1 MNAPFYKYDFFSFDQ
16 SLIVAF
22 IIGIAFGFFL
32 ERAGFGSSK
41 KLAAQFYFYD
51 MTVFKVM
58 FTAIITAMLGLYW
71 LSHFGFINIY
81 LIELIPTYVLPQ
93 LIGGLIFGV
102 GFVMGGFCPGT
113 CAVAITTGK
122 IDGLFTLLGMLFG
135 IFIFGEAFPLI
146 EKFYYSTNAGELTL
160 TSYLNIPYGV
170 LVFIIVI
177 IALSGFYGAEILE
190 KKFSKKYENVSR

>member
-1 MNAPFYKYDFFSFDQ
+1 MNFPLYKFGFFSFDQ

-58 FTAIITAMLGLYW
+58 FTAIITAMLGLFFLAW
-71 LSHFGFINIY
+71 IGLVNIY
-81 LIELIPTYVLPQ
+81 LIDLVPTYVMPQ

-113 CAVAITTGK
+113 CVVAITTGK
-122 IDGLFTLLGMLFG
+122 IDGVFTLIGMLFG
-135 IFIFGEAFPLI
+135 IFIFGEAFPFI
-146 EKFYYSTNAGELTL
+146 EEFYYSTNLGELTL
-160 TSYLNIPYGV
+160 TNYFGLPLGTVVFLLVVTALLGFAGV
-170 LVFIIVI
+170 E
-177 IALSGFYGAEILE
+177 SLE
-190 KKFSKKYENVSR
+190 KKFSKKYE